1 MLDLIHDGLEF
12 QKCLRRAH
20 DIMFW
25 FCFFAEI
32 TQLVFGLIANR
43 QAVRAALFKLEGQ
56 NYLALVH

>member
-32 TQLVFGLIANR
+32 TQLVFGLIA
-43 QAVRAALFKLEGQ
+43 ALFKLEGQ

>member
-1 MLDLIHDGLEF
+1 
-12 QKCLRRAH
+12 
-20 DIMFW
+20 MFW
-25 FCFFAEI
+25 FCIFAEI